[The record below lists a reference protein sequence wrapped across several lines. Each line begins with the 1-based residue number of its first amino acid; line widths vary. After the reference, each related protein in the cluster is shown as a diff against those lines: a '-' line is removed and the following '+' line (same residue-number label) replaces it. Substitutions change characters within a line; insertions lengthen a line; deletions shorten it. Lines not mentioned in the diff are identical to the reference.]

1 MKLTQIKKKVLVV
14 SKNKQYVE
22 KVTAMEDDF
31 GQWYTDIVKQAE
43 LVDYGSVRGTMIIK
57 PYGYALW
64 ENMRDVIDQKIK
76 DTGHT
81 NVYFP
86 LFIPESLLQK
96 EKDHVEGFAPEVA
109 WVTHGGDDELGE
121 RLVVRPTSEVLF
133 CEYYADNIHSYR
145 DLPKL
150 YNQWANVVRW
160 EKTTRPFLRSLEFL
174 WQEGHTAHAT
184 HEEAAEE
191 TDRMLEV
198 YADFCENYLAIP
210 VIKGRKTE
218 KEKFAGAKYTLT
230 IESLMHDGRAL
241 QTATSHLFGTGFAEA
256 FDITYLDENGEQ
268 QYVHQTSWGITTR
281 LIGALIMVHGD
292 NRGLVI
298 PPRVAPTQAMIV
310 PIAQHKEGVLD
321 KAYALRDQLKD
332 IVRVDIDDSDHMPG
346 WKFNESEMKG
356 YPVRI
361 ELGPRDIEK
370 EQVVLVRRDTGEKEF
385 VPMNELAT
393 RLPALL
399 EEIQQNLFDQALAH
413 REEKTTAV
421 TTIDEFKQ
429 TLEEKGGFIQA
440 MWCGDTAC
448 EEEIREVTGATSR
461 CIPFEQKEIAPTC
474 VCCGKEAKDMVYWAR
489 AY

>member
-1 MKLTQIKKKVLVV
+1 M
-14 SKNKQYVE
+14 SKNKQFVE
-22 KVTAMEDDF
+22 KVTAMEEDF
-31 GQWYTDIVKQAE
+31 GQWYTDVVKQAE
-43 LVDYGSVRGTMIIK
+43 LVDYGSVRGTMVIK
-57 PYGYALW
+57 PYGFALW
-64 ENMRDVIDQKIK
+64 ENMRDVLDRKIK
-76 DTGHT
+76 ETGHT

-96 EKDHVEGFAPEVA
+96 EKDHVEGFEPEVA

-121 RLVVRPTSEVLF
+121 RLCVRPTSEVLF
-133 CEYYADNIHSYR
+133 CEYYANNIHSYR
-145 DLPKL
+145 DLPML

-198 YADFCENYLAIP
+198 YAKFCEDYLAIP
-210 VIKGRKTE
+210 VLKGKKTD
-218 KEKFAGAKYTLT
+218 KEKFAGAEYTLT

-241 QTATSHLFGTGFAEA
+241 QTGTSHLFGTGFAEA
-256 FDITYLDENGEQ
+256 FDIKYLDKDSKE

-281 LIGALIMVHGD
+281 MIGALIMVHGD

-321 KAYALRDQLKD
+321 KAYDLRDQLKN
-332 IVRVDIDDSDHMPG
+332 IVRVDIDASDNMPG

-385 VPMNELAT
+385 VALNELEE

-399 EEIQQNLFDQALAH
+399 DEIQQNLFDQALAH
-413 REEKTTAV
+413 REENTHSVNTME
-421 TTIDEFKQ
+421 EFKK
-429 TLEEKGGFIQA
+429 TIETKGGFVKA
-440 MWCGDTAC
+440 MWCGDLAC
-448 EEEIREVTGATSR
+448 EEEIREETGATSR
-461 CIPFEQKEIAPTC
+461 CIPFEQEQITTTC
-474 VCCGKEAKDMVYWAR
+474 VCCEKEAKDLVYWAR